1 MRQQDRRRPAQVK
14 QEEPAPRVW
23 VRAAWTAC
31 GLVWLLGLA
40 TIGLAVAGR
49 VPPQQFVADFMAL
62 GPLFGMPAALLGARI
77 VQQRRGHRVGWILL
91 AMGLAQ
97 SIAQTANAY
106 AWLSIHRHGGSLPGT
121 ALATWVFSFAWMPDF
136 ALGPYLLL
144 LFPDGRL
151 PGRRWRPA
159 AWAGGAAMA
168 ALIAAFAVL
177 AWPVR
182 GTALYQHTLRS
193 FTLAPLGAVEALLSL
208 VGDALLVVGAVALVV
223 RLRRLRGAERQQ
235 TKWFAFGAIPWV
247 AVDLAWVAVNLTG
260 GILAPAAAGL
270 GILVALGGLLGAI
283 AVAVFRYQLYDID
296 RLLNRTLVYG
306 LVTVILGTGYA
317 ALVLMLGQLLGRD
330 RSSLGVAGATLTAAA
345 LFQPLRR
352 RVQQAVDRR
361 FDRRRYD
368 AARTIERF
376 SARLRQEV
384 DLDALSTELLVVV
397 DRTMQP
403 TAVSLWLRHPA
414 GSKLR

>member
-1 MRQQDRRRPAQVK
+1 
-14 QEEPAPRVW
+14 
-23 VRAAWTAC
+23 
-31 GLVWLLGLA
+31 
-40 TIGLAVAGR
+40 
-49 VPPQQFVADFMAL
+49 
-62 GPLFGMPAALLGARI
+62 
-77 VQQRRGHRVGWILL
+77 
-91 AMGLAQ
+91 
-97 SIAQTANAY
+97 
-106 AWLSIHRHGGSLPGT
+106 
-121 ALATWVFSFAWMPDF
+121 
-136 ALGPYLLL
+136 
-144 LFPDGRL
+144 
-151 PGRRWRPA
+151 
-159 AWAGGAAMA
+159 MA